1 MRVICIDD
9 TWPLDRARAI
19 IGPAGAEVEF
29 ARAIEG
35 DDVVGVLTYPGG
47 RVGVEVL
54 ERAPAVRVV
63 ATCSTG
69 FDHLDVDGLAAR
81 GVWSCRVTH
90 FCDEEV
96 ADHTIGLAIA
106 CLRGIVMLD
115 RLVRAGTWWPYPQ
128 APRPVL
134 GSTLGVVGFGAIG
147 RGVIARGAALGMRV
161 LVASEHATA
170 AEVAESGGELV
181 PLDDLLGR
189 SDVVCL
195 MTSVT
200 DRTRGMIDAAAL
212 ARMRPDA
219 YLVNTARAA
228 LVDHEALGEAL
239 AAGTIAGAALDAL
252 PIEPAPPDEPAL
264 AWPRTILQPHAAW
277 YSAESDRRSFD
288 DAAEDV
294 ARVLRGERP
303 VGGMVEPTT
312 PA

>member
-1 MRVICIDD
+1 MRVVCIDD
-9 TWPLDRARAI
+9 TWPLDRANAI
-19 IGPAGAEVEF
+19 IGPAGAEVVFDREI
-29 ARAIEG
+29 AG

-47 RVGVEVL
+47 RIDAAVL
-54 ERAPAVRVV
+54 ERAPNVRVV

-69 FDHLDVDGLAAR
+69 HDHLDAEGLAAR
-81 GVWSCRVTH
+81 GVWCCRVTH
-90 FCDEEV
+90 FCDDEV

-115 RLVRAGTWWPYPQ
+115 GLVRDGVWWPYPQ
-128 APRPVL
+128 APRPVR
-134 GSTLGVVGFGAIG
+134 GSVLGVIGFGTIG
-147 RGVIARGAALGMRV
+147 RGVIARGAALGMDV
-161 LVASEHATA
+161 LVASEHAA
-170 AEVAESGGELV
+170 PDEVAAAGGRLV
-181 PLDDLLGR
+181 PLDELLGA

-200 DRTRGMIDAAAL
+200 DRTRGMIDAGAL

-228 LVDHEALGEAL
+228 LVDHDALGAAL
-239 AAGTIAGAALDAL
+239 VEGRIAGAALDAL
-252 PIEPAPPDEPAL
+252 PVEPAPPDAPER

-303 VGGMVEPTT
+303 VSFLREPD
-312 PA
+312 

>member
-1 MRVICIDD
+1 MRVVCIDD
-9 TWPLDRARAI
+9 TWPLDRASAI
-19 IGPAGAEVEF
+19 IGPAGAEVVFDREI
-29 ARAIEG
+29 AG

-47 RVGVEVL
+47 PIDASVL
-54 ERAPAVRVV
+54 ERVPNLKVV

-69 FDHLDVDGLAAR
+69 HDHLDAAGLAAR
-81 GVWSCRVTH
+81 GVWCCRVTH
-90 FCDEEV
+90 FCDDEV

-115 RLVRAGTWWPYPQ
+115 RLVRDGIWWPYPQ
-128 APRPVL
+128 PPRPVT
-134 GSTLGVVGFGAIG
+134 GSVLGVIGFGAIG
-147 RGVIARGAALGMRV
+147 RGVIARGAALGMEV
-161 LVASEHATA
+161 LVASEHAA
-170 AEVAESGGELV
+170 ADEVAAAGGRLV
-181 PLDDLLGR
+181 GRDELLGT

-200 DRTRGMIDAAAL
+200 DATRGMIDAAAL

-228 LVDHEALGEAL
+228 LVDHDALGAAL
-239 AAGTIAGAALDAL
+239 LEGRIAGAALDAL
-252 PIEPAPPDEPAL
+252 PIEPAPPDAPERS
-264 AWPRTILQPHAAW
+264 WPRTILQPHAAW

-303 VGGMVEPTT
+303 VSFLREPD
-312 PA
+312 